1 MALECIF
8 YEDPFRERESARA
21 GLGFYVMGELE
32 GESVEILDFLWAFGC
47 IKGYLRP
54 LISCY

>member
-32 GESVEILDFLWAFGC
+32 GESVEILDFLWGFRM
-47 IKGYLRP
+47 Y
-54 LISCY
+54 